1 MNQNSAL
8 LLERLEVTNLPSL
21 PHVLLKLLEA
31 CNNDD
36 SSFKALAEIINKDTA
51 LSSKVLGAANSAHYL
66 RPQKIT
72 VFEQKL
78 ILLGLDAI
86 KSIAISSSVLQVFS
100 NITFSSEFALKRF
113 WHNSLTS
120 AMLAKLIAQ
129 KTSFPFPDE
138 AYLSGLL
145 IDIGQLVLWSNFP
158 KQYASLLGTTENEA
172 EFSLLESK
180 QLGITH
186 YEAGSWLINTWNLSS
201 FMSDAVLYHHES
213 LERIQDAHPLIK
225 ITRLAHV
232 LTSEEFNQEYS
243 EMLADSLLGISA
255 QDIAQ
260 IIQTAREQVA
270 IIAQSLDIDINTSNE
285 EEPLQEALPAAEA
298 SERRKFRAIAA
309 ASTKESKITSS
320 NVDNQKRLQLAR
332 EVRDISLLEGASL
345 NCGTATQEN
354 TLVSIQRSFYIL
366 FGLQNALFFLYDQEY
381 DIIYGNN
388 MGGQSE
394 LINELVMPLE
404 KGKNMLADA
413 LLSKTAHN
421 SFSCQE
427 AGTLSLIDEQIL
439 RLSGSEGIFCVPLA
453 SRQTTAGAAI
463 FGIHKT
469 QLPRLEK
476 QAKLIAA
483 FAQQA
488 TLSLAACHAR
498 DEQTKLVEL
507 ETLTATRAKARQI
520 VHEANNPL
528 SIMKNYIKALGVKLN
543 KADPAQEDLLIIS
556 EEIDRV
562 AKIIRQLT
570 DTTDSVT
577 NLSEL
582 NINGIILDLIRIM
595 QESLFEPNQI
605 KVETNLD
612 PSLPHVMTDKNKLK
626 QVLINLIKNAVEAMT
641 RGGYL
646 VIATRNNA
654 VKNKINFCEILIK
667 DNGPGIPQEILDHLF
682 EPVSTTKGKG
692 HAGLGLSIT
701 KSIIDELEGKISCK
715 SDIKSGTTFTIL
727 IPIK

>member
-31 CNNDD
+31 CNRDN
-36 SSFKALAEIINKDTA
+36 SSFRTLAEIINKDTA
-51 LSSKVLGAANSAHYL
+51 LSSKVLGAANSAYYL
-66 RPQKIT
+66 RPHKIT

-113 WHNSLTS
+113 WYNSLTS
-120 AMLAKLIAQ
+120 ATLAKLIAH
-129 KTSFPFPDE
+129 KVNFPYPDE

-145 IDIGQLVLWSNFP
+145 LDIGQLVLWSNFP
-158 KQYASLLGTTENEA
+158 KQYASLLGSSENET
-172 EFSLLESK
+172 EFSLLETK

-186 YEAGSWLINTWNLSS
+186 YEVGSWLINSWNLSS
-201 FMSDAVLYHHES
+201 FMSDAVLYHHEPQ
-213 LERIQDAHPLIK
+213 ERIQDAHPLIK

-232 LTSEEFNQEYS
+232 LTSDEFDQEYRVS
-243 EMLADSLLGISA
+243 LAESLLGIDAKDVVSML
-255 QDIAQ
+255 
-260 IIQTAREQVA
+260 QTATEQVA
-270 IIAQSLDIDINTSNE
+270 IIAQSLDIDINTNTE

-298 SERRKFRAIAA
+298 SERRKFRAAA
-309 ASTKESKITSS
+309 VTTSKEPKITKSE
-320 NVDNQKRLQLAR
+320 VDNQKRLQLAR
-332 EVRDISLLEGASL
+332 EVRDISLIEGTSL
-345 NCGTATQEN
+345 NCGIATQES

-366 FGLQNALFFLYDQEY
+366 FGLQNAMFFLYDQEY

-413 LLSKTAHN
+413 LLSKSPQN
-421 SFSCQE
+421 SFSYQDE
-427 AGTLSLIDEQIL
+427 GNLSLIDEQIV
-439 RLSGSEGIFCVPLA
+439 RLSGAEGIFCIPMT
-453 SRQTTAGAAI
+453 SRQTQAGVAI
-463 FGIHKT
+463 FGIHKS

-476 QAKLIAA
+476 QTKLLTA

-488 TLSLAACHAR
+488 THSLAACHAR
-498 DEQTKLVEL
+498 DEQTKLIEL

-528 SIMKNYIKALGVKLN
+528 SIMKNYIKALGVKLD
-543 KADPAQEDLLIIS
+543 KADPAQEDLLILN

-570 DTTDSVT
+570 ESTDAAI
-577 NLSEL
+577 NLTEL

-595 QESLFEPNQI
+595 QESLFEPNQV
-605 KVETNLD
+605 KVESNLD
-612 PSLPHVMTDKNKLK
+612 SSLPHIMTDKNKFK
-626 QVLINLIKNAVEAMT
+626 QVLINLIKNAVEAMS
-641 RGGYL
+641 RGGQL
-646 VIATRNNA
+646 FISSRNNV
-654 VKNKINFCEILIK
+654 VKNKFNYCEIIIK

-692 HAGLGLSIT
+692 HAGLGLTIT
-701 KSIIDELEGKISCK
+701 KSIIDELDCKISCK

-727 IPIK
+727 IPIN